1 MAVRCTDKLHYSYL
15 FMYIAVCVLFGKSTG
30 TLTSAKSGLGEIK
43 YLRSFRSVTEEPTAP
58 PPGVR
63 LHPGVVAAVVI
74 VAIAAIVAAVFI
86 IKKYCFPQSDAT
98 YRYSVLR
105 RMEEQREEESDEDLL
120 E

>member
-1 MAVRCTDKLHYSYL
+1 MAVRCTDMLHYSYL
-15 FMYIAVCVLFGKSTG
+15 FIYIAVWVLFGKSTG
-30 TLTSAKSGLGEIK
+30 TLTSAKSGLGEFK
-43 YLRSFRSVTEEPTAP
+43 YFRSFRSVSEPTAP
-58 PPGVR
+58 PPGIR
-63 LHPGVVAAVVI
+63 LHPGVVASVVI